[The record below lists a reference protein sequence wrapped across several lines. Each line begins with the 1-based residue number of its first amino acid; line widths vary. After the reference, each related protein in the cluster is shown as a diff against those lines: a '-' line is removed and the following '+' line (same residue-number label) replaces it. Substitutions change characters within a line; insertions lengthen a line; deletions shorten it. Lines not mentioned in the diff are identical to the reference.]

1 MPPRKRKRP
10 SDQPSPS
17 SPPADI
23 TNTTLSSSVS
33 LPDDILDAP
42 PFLNTSFTTH
52 RASPLYFGSH
62 HLTQDRLNTLSQRL
76 RDLLVGDVV
85 RGIELGL
92 DRDAD
97 PTMRR
102 AGALEVVSI
111 GWVRL
116 ESLLGKYVGDS
127 DEADTSASTVGEGL
141 GGSLGKRRALQIA
154 LQYENT
160 ECLALMLPAIG
171 HSLEEIDS
179 ENQAGFSHLPL
190 LLLRMPPPLRAVICG
205 FLSRTF
211 DCRISSL
218 GLGTRSLV
226 SALEGWLSERKAH
239 GALVKDVVVTL
250 GFYGPTVTARKTK
263 TKQVDTAAKA
273 DDPTDDDEREA
284 ETKKAVGLKAIDI
297 IIPYADLRKFVRAG
311 RAYEAAWKRS
321 NDEDPYNSRK
331 RRHLAGNKDEEGWA
345 WRQRE
350 QREQLPQPFVESLAQ
365 YVRSHLALDLFH
377 PAVRIVKIACGGF
390 VMSEGRIKIFGVPP
404 SRGGEDEDGGPS
416 QGQRAVWAIYE
427 GLSERAMVRPVEKTL
442 ALVAGRSE
450 D

>member
-17 SPPADI
+17 SPPADV
-23 TNTTLSSSVS
+23 TNTTLSSSLF

-62 HLTQDRLNTLSQRL
+62 PLIQDRLNTLSQRL

-102 AGALEVVSI
+102 AGALEIVSI

-116 ESLLGKYVGDS
+116 ESLLGKYAGDS

-160 ECLALMLPAIG
+160 ECVALMLPAIG
-171 HSLEEIDS
+171 HSLDES
-179 ENQAGFSHLPL
+179 EDGHQAGFLHLPL
-190 LLLRMPPPLRAVICG
+190 LLLRMPPPLRAVICA

-226 SALEGWLSERKAH
+226 GALEGWLSESKAL
-239 GALVKDVVVTL
+239 GGLVKDVVVTL
-250 GFYGPTVTARKTK
+250 GFYGPTVTAHQTM
-263 TKQVDTAAKA
+263 TKQVDTDAKS
-273 DDPTDDDEREA
+273 DDPADGDEGEG
-284 ETKKAVGLKAIDI
+284 ESKKAVGIKAIDI
-297 IIPYADLRKFVRAG
+297 IIPYAELRKFVRAG

-321 NDEDPYNSRK
+321 NDEDPLDSRK

-350 QREQLPQPFVESLAQ
+350 QQPQPFMESLAQ

-404 SRGGEDEDGGPS
+404 SRGGEDEDGGLS

-427 GLSERAMVRPVEKTL
+427 RLSERAMVRPVEKTL
-442 ALVAGRSE
+442 ALVAGVSE
-450 D
+450 G